1 MNEKYVNIEKELVE
15 KYRVIINHDST
26 CRKRTHAHCDGTR
39 VICKYKYSNSI
50 VSLFTLAHEI
60 GHIMTKTSKMRR
72 CESEYYATVWAIQEL
87 AKYNL
92 KAPERT
98 IKAYQNYINRELRR
112 GLRRGGQNYMSK
124 EEMDLSKALDVT
136 LKVKGIPTKR
146 KFEELKNKQIIKCRI
161 EDLFRKRVE
170 L

>member
-1 MNEKYVNIEKELVE
+1 MNEKYVNIERELVE
-15 KYRVIINHDST
+15 KYRVIINRNSK
-26 CRKRTHAHCDGTR
+26 CRSRTHAHCNGTR
-39 VICKYKYSNSI
+39 IICKYEFANSI

-92 KAPERT
+92 KAPDRT

-136 LKVKGIPTKR
+136 LKTKGIPTKR
-146 KFEELKNKQIIKCRI
+146 RFEELQRKFYISGSVRK
-161 EDLFRKRVE
+161 LFS
-170 L
+170 